1 MAANDVTPRS
11 GPTRRDPTL
20 LWAIAI
26 VLLVARIALGIHE
39 ARHPVARPIQMSWVQ
54 PRAAAA
60 QARATG
66 RPILYDHSAAWC
78 GPCRQM
84 EEEVFTDE
92 RRARAIAQ
100 MVVPVQVIDRRREDG
115 RNAPLVDSL
124 QKAHGVS
131 AFPTLVV
138 TDADGKPLARLE
150 GYPGADRLLQWF
162 GQASV
167 QHRMGNARG
176 GVTFP

>member
-1 MAANDVTPRS
+1 MAATDVTPRS

-20 LWAIAI
+20 LWAVAI
-26 VLLVARIALGIHE
+26 VLLVARIALGLYE
-39 ARHPVARPIQMSWVQ
+39 AKHPVERPTRMSWVP
-54 PRAAAA
+54 PRLAAA
-60 QARATG
+60 QARASG
-66 RPILYDHSAAWC
+66 RPIFYDHSAAWC
-78 GPCRQM
+78 GPCKQM
-84 EEEVFTDE
+84 EEDVFSDE

-100 MVVPVQVIDRRREDG
+100 MVVPVQIVDRRREDG
-115 RNAPLVDSL
+115 RNSPLVDSL

-138 TDADGKPLARLE
+138 TDADGKPLAKLE
-150 GYPGADRLLQWF
+150 GYPGANELLSWF

-167 QHRMGNARG
+167 QHRMAKPRG

>member
-1 MAANDVTPRS
+1 MAATDPGPRR

-20 LWAIAI
+20 LWAVAL
-26 VLLVARIALGIHE
+26 VLLVARIALGIYE
-39 ARHPVARPIQMSWVQ
+39 ARNPVTRPARMSWVQ
-54 PRAAAA
+54 PRAAVA
-60 QARATG
+60 QARASG
-66 RPILYDHSAAWC
+66 RPIFYDHTAAWC
-78 GPCRQM
+78 GPCQQM

-92 RRARAIAQ
+92 RRAKAIAQ
-100 MVVPVQVIDRRREDG
+100 MVVPVQVIDRRKEDG
-115 RNAPLVDSL
+115 RNVPLVDSL

-138 TDADGKPLARLE
+138 TDADGKALAKLE
-150 GYPGADRLLQWF
+150 GYPGPNELLSWF

-167 QHRMGNARG
+167 QHRMAKPRG